1 MAAPRCN
8 PVQLKHHQKSVRQN
22 FQIRFGSFTVLY
34 RLAVSGS
41 LHVAENTGDTTGKA
55 ILLEAERIFPIH
67 RGLMTEMAESGKDH
81 SQASP
86 IAGVNRFL
94 VTHRT
99 AGLNYSANA

>member
-1 MAAPRCN
+1 
-8 PVQLKHHQKSVRQN
+8 
-22 FQIRFGSFTVLY
+22 
-34 RLAVSGS
+34 VSGS
-41 LHVAENTGDTTGKA
+41 LHVAEITGDTTGKA

-81 SQASP
+81 SHASP
-86 IAGVNRFL
+86 IAGVNGFL